1 MLKELI
7 FFIILLPTYF
17 LKLRYNKNEKKIK
30 FGGQKISAL
39 GERLAWFKD
48 YLPAL
53 IDEEAPGIK

>member
-1 MLKELI
+1 MLKALI
-7 FFIILLPTYF
+7 FYNIITYLF
-17 LKLRYNKNEKKIK
+17 PKLRYNKNEKKIK

-53 IDEEAPGIK
+53 IDEEAPGDK

>member
-7 FFIILLPTYF
+7 FYNIITYLF
-17 LKLRYNKNEKKIK
+17 PKLRYNKNEKKIK